1 MKIILQKDVINLG
14 DAGEVKEVADGYAR
28 NFLFPK
34 KLAIRASEGSTKM
47 ALHQKRLADL
57 KKEKKAKEMKN
68 LSSQIDGQSI
78 EIKVKTGENDK
89 IFGSVTSGD
98 ISNALS
104 AKGFSVDKRK
114 IDLEQPIKALGEFKI
129 KLRLA
134 ESVQATINLAVI
146 GQG

>member
-57 KKEKKAKEMKN
+57 KKDKKSKEMKN

-78 EIKVKTGENDK
+78 EITVKTGENDK

-98 ISNALS
+98 ISAALS
-104 AKGFSVDKRK
+104 AKGFLVDKRK
-114 IDLEQPIKALGEFKI
+114 IDLDQPIKSTGEFKI
-129 KLRLA
+129 KLKLA
-134 ESVQATINLAVI
+134 ESVQATINLTVI

>member
-114 IDLEQPIKALGEFKI
+114 IDLEQPIKSLGEFKI

-134 ESVQATINLAVI
+134 ENVQATINLAVI

>member
-1 MKIILQKDVINLG
+1 
-14 DAGEVKEVADGYAR
+14 
-28 NFLFPK
+28 
-34 KLAIRASEGSTKM
+34 
-47 ALHQKRLADL
+47 
-57 KKEKKAKEMKN
+57 MKN

>member
-14 DAGEVKEVADGYAR
+14 DAGEIKEVADGYAR

-57 KKEKKAKEMKN
+57 KREKRSKEMKN
-68 LSSQIDGQSI
+68 ILSKIDGQSI
-78 EIKVKTGENDK
+78 EIKVKKGENDK

-98 ISNALS
+98 VSSALS
-104 AKGFSVDKRK
+104 AKGFAVDKRK
-114 IDLEQPIKALGEFKI
+114 IDLEQPIKSVGEYKI
-129 KLRLA
+129 KLKLA
-134 ESVQATINLAVI
+134 ENIQATINLSVI
-146 GQG
+146 GQD

>member
-14 DAGEVKEVADGYAR
+14 DAGEIKEVADGYAR

-57 KKEKKAKEMKN
+57 KREKRSKEMKN
-68 LSSQIDGQSI
+68 ILSKIDGQSI
-78 EIKVKTGENDK
+78 EIKVKKGENDK

-98 ISNALS
+98 VSSALS
-104 AKGFSVDKRK
+104 AKGFTVDKRK
-114 IDLEQPIKALGEFKI
+114 IDLEQPIKSVGEYKI
-129 KLRLA
+129 KLKLA
-134 ESVQATINLAVI
+134 ENIQATINLSVI
-146 GQG
+146 GQD

>member
-114 IDLEQPIKALGEFKI
+114 IDLEQPIKSLGEFKI

>member
-57 KKEKKAKEMKN
+57 KKDKRAKEMKTIA
-68 LSSQIDGQSI
+68 SQIDGQSI

-98 ISNALS
+98 ISAALS

-114 IDLEQPIKALGEFKI
+114 VDLEQPIKSIGEFKI
-129 KLRLA
+129 KLKLA
-134 ESVQATINLAVI
+134 ESIQATINLAVI

>member
-68 LSSQIDGQSI
+68 LSSQIDGQSL

-114 IDLEQPIKALGEFKI
+114 IDLEQPIKSLGEFKI

-134 ESVQATINLAVI
+134 ENVQATINLAVI

>member
-14 DAGEVKEVADGYAR
+14 DAGEIKEVADGYAR

-57 KKEKKAKEMKN
+57 KREKRSKEMKN
-68 LSSQIDGQSI
+68 ILSQIDGQSI
-78 EIKVKTGENDK
+78 EIKVKKGENDK

-98 ISNALS
+98 VSSALS
-104 AKGFSVDKRK
+104 AKGFAVDKRK
-114 IDLEQPIKALGEFKI
+114 IDLEQPIKSVGEYKI
-129 KLRLA
+129 KLKLA
-134 ESVQATINLAVI
+134 ENIQATINLSVI
-146 GQG
+146 GQD

>member
-1 MKIILQKDVINLG
+1 
-14 DAGEVKEVADGYAR
+14 
-28 NFLFPK
+28 
-34 KLAIRASEGSTKM
+34 
-47 ALHQKRLADL
+47 
-57 KKEKKAKEMKN
+57 
-68 LSSQIDGQSI
+68 
-78 EIKVKTGENDK
+78 
-89 IFGSVTSGD
+89 VTSGD

-114 IDLEQPIKALGEFKI
+114 IDLEQPIKSLGEFKI